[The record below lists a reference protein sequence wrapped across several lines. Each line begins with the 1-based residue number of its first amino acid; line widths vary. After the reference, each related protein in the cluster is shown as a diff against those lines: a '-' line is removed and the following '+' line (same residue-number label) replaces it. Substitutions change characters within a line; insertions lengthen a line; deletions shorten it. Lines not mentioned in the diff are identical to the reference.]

1 MTKSNNH
8 TYLKNWVKNNVK
20 NPTEITDISSFSKE
34 TDTLGFPES
43 ETWNLD
49 SVMIDTLAERVIYFG
64 ENHIKTPEQIAA
76 INLGNTQIPQLTE
89 TIKAQEQKL
98 AKQHKHLLDLFKDY
112 YNEETTSPETKKAI
126 WQLWAE
132 IQGNYWS

>member
-1 MTKSNNH
+1 MSKSNNH
-8 TYLKNWVKNNVK
+8 TYLENWVKNNVK
-20 NPTEITDISSFSKE
+20 NPTEITDMRSFSKE

-43 ETWNLD
+43 DTWNLD

-64 ENHIKTPEQIAA
+64 ENHIKTPEQIEA
-76 INLGNTQIPQLTE
+76 ITLGRTQIPRLTE
-89 TIKAQEQKL
+89 FVKSMERKS
-98 AKQHKHLLDLFKDY
+98 AKQHNHMLDLFKAY
-112 YNEETTSPETKKAI
+112 YDEEITSPETKKAI